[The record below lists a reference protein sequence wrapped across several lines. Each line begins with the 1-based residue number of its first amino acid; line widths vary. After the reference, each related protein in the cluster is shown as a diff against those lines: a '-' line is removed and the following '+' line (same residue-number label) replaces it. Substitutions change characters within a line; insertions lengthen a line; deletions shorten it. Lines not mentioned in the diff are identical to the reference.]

1 MMSNL
6 NQNNGQNQ
14 NISMQSVADVMGL
27 QSSQELTEALA
38 SLEDQNFGKI
48 DEAQILASKLIG
60 QLQDNTI
67 SNPAL
72 LLQHLLGFAPEDYND
87 LVTAL
92 SESGCNYIQ
101 IVAAYLHNIQV
112 QAQENNGNNPGVAM
126 AARQTV
132 INKYNYLISELNK
145 FKQMKDPA
153 TNLLN
158 VAKHVQGHY
167 DPAMASLLQQRATG
181 GYGQLPNY
189 SGLALP
195 RQHPSAPFGARDQY
209 SALQQ
214 QLGASQMQSPM
225 LGSQSSS
232 RLPFPNNPTSNLGL
246 QLSDILP
253 LEGEKQLE
261 LQQLLEAQQKYGMFG
276 GDRSDLT
283 KQELGDQ
290 SKHLASLGLQTM
302 YGGAQRQA
310 LPRNG
315 NTSAAAKPMWPYNS
329 SMF

>member
-1 MMSNL
+1 
-6 NQNNGQNQ
+6 
-14 NISMQSVADVMGL
+14 
-27 QSSQELTEALA
+27 
-38 SLEDQNFGKI
+38 
-48 DEAQILASKLIG
+48 
-60 QLQDNTI
+60 
-67 SNPAL
+67 
-72 LLQHLLGFAPEDYND
+72 
-87 LVTAL
+87 
-92 SESGCNYIQ
+92 
-101 IVAAYLHNIQV
+101 
-112 QAQENNGNNPGVAM
+112 M

-310 LPRNG
+310 LPKTEILLLLPSLCG
-315 NTSAAAKPMWPYNS
+315 HTIAACFEKGDCCFCIFLAISVLLGMHLFS
-329 SMF
+329 LFFLLFQFFV